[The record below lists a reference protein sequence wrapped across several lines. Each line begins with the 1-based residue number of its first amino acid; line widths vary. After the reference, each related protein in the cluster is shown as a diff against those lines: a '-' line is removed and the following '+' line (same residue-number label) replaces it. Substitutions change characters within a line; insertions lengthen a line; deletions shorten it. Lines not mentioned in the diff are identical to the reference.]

1 MSWDPRLPPDAV
13 RRPSCEVVAYPG
25 TAKGSLIPPGGTRL
39 TGLIERL
46 RTTKTLQSPSGQ
58 FELSCTWEPPPGFAQ
73 SLGRVLLPGNIVEIA
88 LDAGLPDSTMEVVM
102 RGWVGAIEE
111 SETLDG
117 RGRPVR
123 SISVSGEDCG
133 RFFLRHDFGMYL
145 FTAYT
150 WGDKEMLERANK
162 YITMGGACGA
172 VLRQIFLAIFQDL
185 TPILAVTEEG
195 QLLTEGILDNPP
207 GASLDDEDYWPA
219 SIQIEQAIWQANGK
233 FWSIFNQ
240 YVDRPWNE
248 AYGDYIPDPQ
258 RLLAQGY
265 QLASPKGGMSSIA
278 FPDVSTSR
286 GTIYGS
292 SLPGAGYYLIVR
304 RTPFSKARWDALP
317 KTVVFDSE
325 VKLAR
330 TRISDDERVNLVI
343 VHPFGSG
350 YESLND
356 IPHQAADFRNLLRD
370 KDSMARYG
378 IQMQDARTI
387 YWSIDSNPQDP
398 QAQQKY
404 AQKSDPMSQA
414 IYNRTN
420 ALWRWHSINHLLRTG
435 VMVIA
440 GIPSIRIGERITG
453 QGIDIPSAYFTDVE
467 QVRQTF
473 YVERVVQEYVD
484 GSSYLTHLGLTR
496 GQPPTNF
503 ITALQQDIE
512 LVVQALT
519 NFATG

>member
-1 MSWDPRLPPDAV
+1 V
-13 RRPSCEVVAYPG
+13 TAYPG
-25 TAKGSLIPPGGTRL
+25 TAKDSIVPPGGTRL

-46 RTTKTLQSPSGQ
+46 RTSKTLQSPAGT
-58 FELSCTWEPPPGFAQ
+58 FELTCTWEPPPGFTK
-73 SLGRVLLPGNIVEIA
+73 SLGRILLPGNIVEIA
-88 LDAGLPDSTMEVVM
+88 LDAGLPDSTMQVVM

-111 SETLDG
+111 SETMDG
-117 RGRPVR
+117 RGRPIR
-123 SISVSGEDCG
+123 SIAVSGEDCG
-133 RFFLRHDFGMYL
+133 RYFLRHDFGSYL

-150 WGDKEMLERANK
+150 WGDEEMTSRMAK
-162 YITMGGACGA
+162 YITMGGSCGS
-172 VLRQIFLAIFQDL
+172 VLRQIFLAVFQDM

-195 QLLTEGILDNPP
+195 QLLTEGILDNQ
-207 GASLDDEDYWPA
+207 GSLADEDYWPA
-219 SIQIEQAIWQANGK
+219 SMQIEQGVWAANGK
-233 FWSIFNQ
+233 FWSTFNQ

-248 AYGDYIPDPQ
+248 AFGDYIPDPQ

-265 QLASPKGGMSSIA
+265 QLASPKGSGISFPDLKIGDPIPKVVKSSI
-278 FPDVSTSR
+278 
-286 GTIYGS
+286 YGD
-292 SLPGAGYYLIVR
+292 LPGAGYYLVVR
-304 RTPFSKARWDALP
+304 RAPFSKARWDALP

-350 YESLND
+350 YESMSD

-370 KDSMARYG
+370 TDSMRRYG
-378 IQMQDARTI
+378 INMEDVRTI
-387 YWSIDSNPQDP
+387 YWSFESSPQDP
-398 QAQQKY
+398 KAQQQY

-440 GIPSIRIGERITG
+440 GIPNIRIGERITG
-453 QGIDIPSAYFTDVE
+453 QGIDVPSAYFTDVE
-467 QVRQTF
+467 QIRQTF

-484 GSSYLTHLGLTR
+484 GSSYLTHLALTR
-496 GQPPTNF
+496 GQAPDNF
-503 ITALQQDIE
+503 ITALQEGIE
-512 LVVQALT
+512 LVVHALT
-519 NFATG
+519 NVGSG